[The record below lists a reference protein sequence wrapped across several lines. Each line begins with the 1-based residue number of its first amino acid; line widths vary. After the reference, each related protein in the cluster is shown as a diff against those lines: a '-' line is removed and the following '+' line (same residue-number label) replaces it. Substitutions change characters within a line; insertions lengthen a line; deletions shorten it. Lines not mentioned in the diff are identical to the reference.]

1 MSFSD
6 IIGQDSAV
14 AALHRSLASGRTAH
28 AYLFSG
34 IDGCGKK
41 KTALALI
48 GALFCGTER
57 EGCGTCPSC
66 RKVTALQH
74 PDLRIVE
81 PDGAFIKI
89 DQIRELQRE
98 LAYRPFEAGL
108 KACIIDD
115 ADRMNPAAAN
125 SLLKTLEE
133 PPGKAV
139 LILLTASIGSML
151 PTIRSRCQQLQFRGI
166 SPEHI
171 EAYLVREGNDAEAA
185 RLAAALADG
194 SLGKALGFVQ
204 KVALTERGDILDRLV
219 NLTLKQIEPLF
230 AFAEEFSGDKERA
243 LTILELLTTF
253 LRDVML
259 AQQGSAEIVNLD
271 LLPLI
276 EREAARIPGPI
287 VLERLQHV
295 AECRRALLRN
305 INARLAMETLCMRL
319 ARTA

>member
-1 MSFSD
+1 MSFVG
-6 IIGQDSAV
+6 IIGQDSAI
-14 AALHRSLASGRTAH
+14 AALRRSLASGRIAH

-41 KTALALI
+41 KTAQALI
-48 GALFCGTER
+48 GALFCKTDR

-66 RKVTALQH
+66 RKVAALQH

-98 LAYRPFEAGL
+98 LAYRPFEAGI
-108 KACIIDD
+108 KACIIDE

-133 PPGKAV
+133 PPGNAV
-139 LILLTASIGSML
+139 LILITATVGGML
-151 PTIRSRCQQLQFRGI
+151 PTIRSRCQQLQFRGL

-171 EAYLVREGNDAEAA
+171 ESYLTHEGNDPEAA

-194 SLGKALGFVQ
+194 SLGKAMGFVQ
-204 KVALTERGDILDRLV
+204 KVAVTERTDVLERFS
-219 NLTLKQIEPLF
+219 NLTLTHIEPLF
-230 AFAEEFSGDKERA
+230 AYAEELSGDKERA
-243 LTILELLTTF
+243 LTILDLLTTF
-253 LRDVML
+253 MRDVML
-259 AQQGSAEIVNLD
+259 AQKGNGELVNLD

-276 EREAARIPGPI
+276 EREAARIPEQL

-305 INARLAMETLCMRL
+305 INARLALEVLCMRV
-319 ARTA
+319 ARAG